1 MYSSLFMLI
10 VVILVFMYIKFAVNY
25 GISNSTSSLNGGTK
39 VLIEMIDNLLF
50 KTGVSGYS
58 NSQKLPVMNMTLYQ
72 VDKKGETYLYAVSN
86 NLYSSRMYTVAQIE
100 KIEVTAKINHIHNK
114 IIILPYANAISSN
127 SDVYRK
133 MIEYGIKTMEARQFL
148 ENLNNGKKVFIQKNK
163 DYESA
168 IDDEMS
174 DCEEEDPSSFDP
186 IQNGNKTTS
195 LFSIFNK
202 KIDRL

>member
-25 GISNSTSSLNGGTK
+25 GISNSTSSLKGGTK
-39 VLIEMIDNLLF
+39 VLVEMIDNLLF

-72 VDKKGETYLYAVSN
+72 IDKKGETYLYAVSN

-174 DCEEEDPSSFDP
+174 DYEEENPSSFDP

>member
-25 GISNSTSSLNGGTK
+25 GISNSTSSLKGGTK
-39 VLIEMIDNLLF
+39 VLVEMIDNLLF

-72 VDKKGETYLYAVSN
+72 IDKKGETYLYAVSN

-100 KIEVTAKINHIHNK
+100 KIELTAKINHIHNK

-133 MIEYGIKTMEARQFL
+133 MIEYGIKTIEARQFL

-174 DCEEEDPSSFDP
+174 DYEEEDPSSFDP
-186 IQNGNKTTS
+186 IQNENKTTS

>member
-25 GISNSTSSLNGGTK
+25 GISNSTSSLKGGTK

-174 DCEEEDPSSFDP
+174 DYEEEDPSSFDP

>member
-10 VVILVFMYIKFAVNY
+10 VVILVFMYIKFAINY
-25 GISNSTSSLNGGTK
+25 GISNSTSSLKGGTK

-174 DCEEEDPSSFDP
+174 DYEVEDPSSFDP

>member
-174 DCEEEDPSSFDP
+174 DYEEENPSSFDP

>member
-25 GISNSTSSLNGGTK
+25 GISNSTSSLKGGTK
-39 VLIEMIDNLLF
+39 VLVEMIDNLLF

-72 VDKKGETYLYAVSN
+72 IDKKGETYLYAVSN

-100 KIEVTAKINHIHNK
+100 KIELTAKINHIHNK

-174 DCEEEDPSSFDP
+174 DYEEEDPSSFDP

>member
-10 VVILVFMYIKFAVNY
+10 VVILVFMYIKFAINY
-25 GISNSTSSLNGGTK
+25 GISNSTSSLKGGTK

-174 DCEEEDPSSFDP
+174 DYEEEDPSSFDP

>member
-1 MYSSLFMLI
+1 MLI
-10 VVILVFMYIKFAVNY
+10 VLFVLITTLVVFEYMKFVVDAMTN
-25 GISNSTSSLNGGTK
+25 SSTSSLDGRTK
-39 VLIEMIDNLLF
+39 ILIEMIDNLLF
-50 KTGVSGYS
+50 KTRVSGYS
-58 NSQKLPVMNMTLYQ
+58 NSKKSPIMNMILYQ

-86 NLYSSRMYTVAQIE
+86 NLYSSRIYTVAQIE

-133 MIEYGIKTMEARQFL
+133 MIEYGIKTMEASQFL
-148 ENLNNGKKVFIQKNK
+148 ENLNNGKKVFIQKNN
-163 DYESA
+163 DYENA
-168 IDDEMS
+168 IDNEINDYDDENPS
-174 DCEEEDPSSFDP
+174 DFDP
-186 IQNGNKTTS
+186 IQNGTKTTS